1 MADNV
6 KSPAHYRAGA
16 VEVIDYIK
24 QATGIGFEDYCAGNV
39 IKYVSRAGLKG
50 NAAEDYAKAAF
61 YAQMAAHTLEP
72 DKYPD
77 PRTT

>member
-1 MADNV
+1 MTDAV
-6 KSPAHYRAGA
+6 RSPSHYRYGKI
-16 VEVIDYIK
+16 EVIDYLREK
-24 QATGIGFEDYCAGNV
+24 LGVGFEDYCAGNV
-39 IKYVSRAGLKG
+39 IKYISRAGLKG

-77 PRTT
+77 PRAT